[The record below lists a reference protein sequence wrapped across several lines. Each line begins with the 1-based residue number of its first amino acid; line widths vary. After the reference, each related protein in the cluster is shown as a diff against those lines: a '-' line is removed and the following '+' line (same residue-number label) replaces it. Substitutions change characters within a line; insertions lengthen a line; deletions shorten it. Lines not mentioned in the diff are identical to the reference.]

1 MSDIIGTEE
10 EYKDGLE
17 TVAATADGEE
27 NTKPAPVVKPR
38 KKTAKEIFSAIN
50 ITRTAVFTAL
60 STILYL
66 FVKFPLPIFP
76 SWLDVQISEL
86 PALLAGYMM
95 GPWYGAVVIVLKC
108 LIKMPMSSTACV
120 GELADILIGLAYV
133 LPACYFYKYHRN
145 IKGAI
150 ISLVIGIVASS
161 AMGVFANR
169 VILIPMYL
177 QLYFH
182 GNWDILTGMLKPL
195 FNDVTVDS
203 FYFYYL
209 LGGVLPF
216 NLFRGI
222 ISGLAT
228 FLLYKHLQRFFNYI
242 FRKVNKDK
250 GAERNGKYEI
260 RTEKQ
265 MEKLGA
271 SIGRSLIGGEVILL
285 TGELGAGKTVFCKGL
300 AKGLGIDAPVTSPTF
315 TLMNE
320 YFGRVK
326 FCHFD
331 AYRLSDS
338 DEAYAAG
345 LGEFIGDRDTVCAV
359 EWWENISDMFDGL
372 KTVKVR
378 IDKTENGREVSVD
391 L

>member
-1 MSDIIGTEE
+1 MSDIIHMTE
-10 EYKDGLE
+10 EYKNG
-17 TVAATADGEE
+17 TSAATSDRD
-27 NTKPAPVVKPR
+27 TPKPKTPKGKPR
-38 KKTAKEIFSAIN
+38 RKTAKEIFSAIN
-50 ITRTAVFTAL
+50 ITRMAVFTAL
-60 STILYL
+60 STVLYL

-120 GELADILIGLAYV
+120 GELGDILIGLAYV
-133 LPACYFYKYHRN
+133 LPACFFYKYHRN
-145 IKGAI
+145 IKGAL
-150 ISLVIGIVASS
+150 ISLVIGISASS
-161 AMGVFANR
+161 AVGVLVNR

-177 QLYFH
+177 ELYFN
-182 GNWDILTGMLKPL
+182 GDWSILTGMLKPL
-195 FNDVTVDS
+195 FSDVTVDS
-203 FYFYYL
+203 FYYYYL

-228 FLLYKHLQRFFNYI
+228 FLLYKHLERFFNYV
-242 FRKVNKDK
+242 FNKDK
-250 GAERNGKYEI
+250 KRMNALNNGRYEI
-260 RTEKQ
+260 KTEKQ

-271 SIGRSLIGGEVILL
+271 AVAKELTGGEVILL

-300 AKGLGIDAPVTSPTF
+300 AKGLGVDVPVVSPTF

-320 YFGRVK
+320 YFGKGVK

-331 AYRLSDS
+331 AYRLADS
-338 DEAYAAG
+338 DEAQAAG
-345 LGEFIGDRDTVCAV
+345 LGDFIGDRGTVCAV
-359 EWWENISDMFDGL
+359 EWWENISDMFDGC
-372 KTVKVR
+372 KTIKVK
-378 IDKTENGREVSVD
+378 IDKTEKGREVTVEI
-391 L
+391 